1 MRTGMRSANAA
12 PASNYG
18 QLRYTQESKLVEDFC
33 PNKTLS
39 QTYGLEG
46 QRFYVFTV
54 ECQMYYYFQ
63 SQKTTI

>member
-1 MRTGMRSANAA
+1 MRSANAA
-12 PASNYG
+12 PASNFG
-18 QLRYTQESKLVEDFC
+18 QLRYTQESKLAEDFS

-46 QRFYVFTV
+46 QSLYVYTV
-54 ECQMYYYFQ
+54 KCQIYYYFQ